1 MNLILDL
8 HFCMNR
14 FVTFFF
20 VFAMTIVN
28 LSARNNP
35 LIQPFNTP
43 HFTAP
48 FPVIENSHFLP
59 AIQEAMEMGRSEI
72 RAIVDNPEAPTFE
85 NTIEALERSGRMLSR
100 INGIFSNLRSAE
112 TNEELQQIAREASP
126 LLTRYQNDISLNP
139 DLFARIK
146 AVYEK
151 RESLSLNPEQ
161 RMLLENTYNQ
171 FVRRGANLNDAQK
184 ERFREISTELS
195 LLSLKFGENVLR
207 ETNKFEKHITV
218 KELLSGLPES
228 LLEAA
233 SSKAR
238 AKGLEGW
245 LFDITMPMYG
255 PFMRYAENREL
266 RREMFMANSS
276 KGLKGDELD
285 NQDNVKRIVE
295 LRLEMANLLGY
306 NTYADYVLER
316 SMASGTEGVFKL
328 LGQLLE
334 AATPVAMQEK
344 VEVEAFARSLGF
356 KESLM
361 PWDWSY
367 YSEKL
372 KEQKYSLNDEML
384 KPYFELNRTIDGV
397 FGLATSLFGITFRL
411 NRDIPVYHEEV
422 MPYEVYDEDGTFLS
436 VLYADFH
443 PRPGKQGGAW
453 MSSFKSQ
460 WKENGVDSRPHITIV
475 MNFTRPTDTKPS
487 LLTFYEFRTFLH
499 EFGHALHGMLSRTTY
514 SNLSGTAVYRDFVEL
529 PSQIMEN
536 WSVEKEFLD
545 KFAVHYETGEKIP
558 ENLVQRIKESE
569 NFNTGYATLRQLS
582 FGYVDMAWHTLSQ
595 PYTGDVKSFEEEAWK
610 ETQLFPSV
618 EGTAMST
625 QFSHLFAGGYAA
637 GYYSYKWSEVLD
649 ADAFSLFRKNGLFD
663 KATARSFREN
673 ILEKGGTEHPLEL
686 YKRYRGQEPSVDAL
700 LERSGLK

>member
-1 MNLILDL
+1 MKRIFTL
-8 HFCMNR
+8 
-14 FVTFFF
+14 FF
-20 VFAMTIVN
+20 VSAMTVLN
-28 LSARNNP
+28 LNARNNP

-43 HFTAP
+43 HHTAP

-59 AIQEAMEMGRSEI
+59 AFLEAMETGRSEI
-72 RAIVDNPEAPTFE
+72 SAIVGNPEAPTFE

-100 INGIFSNLRSAE
+100 ISGVFSNLRSAE
-112 TNEELQQIAREASP
+112 TNEELQQIAREVSP
-126 LLTRYQNDISLNP
+126 LLTQYQNDISLNP
-139 DLFARIK
+139 ELFARVRV
-146 AVYEK
+146 VYEK
-151 RESLSLNPEQ
+151 RETLSLNPEQ
-161 RMLLENTYNQ
+161 KMLLDNTYNQ
-171 FVRRGANLNDAQK
+171 FVRRGANLSDGEK

-207 ETNKFEKHITV
+207 ETNRFEKHITDEFLV
-218 KELLSGLPES
+218 AGLPGS

-233 SSKAR
+233 SIKAR
-238 AKGLEGW
+238 SKGLDGW

-255 PFMRYAENREL
+255 PFMRYADNREL
-266 RREMFMANSS
+266 RRELFMANSS

-285 NQDNVKRIVE
+285 NQENVKRIVS
-295 LRLEMANLLGY
+295 LRLEMARLLGY

-316 SMASGTEGVFKL
+316 SMASGIGGVYKL
-328 LGQLLE
+328 LDQLLE

-344 VEVEAFARSLGF
+344 LEVEAFARSMGF
-356 KESLM
+356 NETLM

-367 YSEKL
+367 YAEKL

-397 FGLATSLFGITFRL
+397 FGLATDLFGITFRL

-422 MPYEVYDEDGTFLS
+422 LPYEVYDEDGTFLS

-460 WKENGVDSRPHITIV
+460 WIESGVDSRPHVTIV

-514 SNLSGTAVYRDFVEL
+514 SNLSGTSVYRDFVEL

-558 ENLVQRIKESE
+558 ENLVQRIKDSE

-582 FGYVDMAWHTLSQ
+582 FGYVDMAWHTLSE
-595 PYTGDVKSFEEEAWK
+595 PYAGEVKLFEEEAWK
-610 ETQLFPSV
+610 KTQLFPAV

-686 YKRYRGQEPSVDAL
+686 YKRYRGQEPAVDAL